1 MVILSLNI
9 VSLNLIGNFFYCNE
23 TFVCMFSPFPVAFL
37 KKNNLFM
44 KIHVKSVISVLIKY
58 IV

>member
-9 VSLNLIGNFFYCNE
+9 VSLNLIGNFFYWNE

-37 KKNNLFM
+37 KKQFIYENTHEKCHFCAD
-44 KIHVKSVISVLIKY
+44 
-58 IV
+58 